1 MKGTC
6 TSYDIHYT
14 YDGFT
19 VGGKSYRL
27 TEERPYMMV
36 TNRCVQRPFLRLF
49 PRCLPTVHN
58 ICTTIFRSVL
68 RKRDIDD
75 TEVRLTL
82 QHASFHTQGLV
93 LGIPPKILKKGL
105 FLRWAMRYH
114 REQMVQDVMPNT
126 DLRDDSLFEMLN
138 TRIRNNGMPSRH
150 HRCVFTTVVL
160 PFGLVSG
167 QLPSLVSVMCRC
179 TTAGPQHVRHTSFK
193 KAGDDKVAHLTAALQ
208 SFEEVV
214 ILDRHE
220 KVCRRVCQHQRGERV
235 LHPTIGLNI
244 PLQCS
249 QWPDKTTRSAY
260 CREHKPVDQPV
271 VPKLLDES
279 DDEED
284 EVIALRTRAKQQQQP
299 TKPKTTS
306 TVSDEGCTKTFV
318 VRPGK
323 TSGLL
328 ATARLCNCIIELSEL
343 IQPEPTQDVLR
354 CVHALREDGV
364 VIHYA
369 GYDNGCHCDQSVR
382 KHKVSTLEDVTWFV
396 DRYTCNP
403 HTLP

>member
-6 TSYDIHYT
+6 TSCDIHYT

-36 TNRCVQRPFLRLF
+36 TNRCVQRPFLRPF
-49 PRCLPTVHN
+49 PRCVPTVHD
-58 ICTTIFRSVL
+58 ICAIFRSVL

-75 TEVRLTL
+75 TEVRWTL

-105 FLRWAMRYH
+105 FLRWTMRYH
-114 REQMVQDVMPNT
+114 REQMVQDVMPDT
-126 DLRDDSLFEMLN
+126 DLRDDTLFEMLN

-167 QLPSLVSVMCRC
+167 QLPSLVCVMCRC
-179 TTAGPQHVRHTSFK
+179 TTAGPQHVRHMSFK
-193 KAGDDKVAHLTAALQ
+193 KAGDDKVAYLTAALQ
-208 SFEEVV
+208 RFEEVV
-214 ILDRHE
+214 ILDGHE
-220 KVCRRVCQHQRGERV
+220 KVCRRVCQHQRGERG
-235 LHPTIGLNI
+235 LHPTTGLNI

-249 QWPDKTTRSAY
+249 QWPDKTTGSAY

-318 VRPGK
+318 VHPGK

-328 ATARLCNCIIELSEL
+328 ATARPCNCIIELSEL
-343 IQPEPTQDVLR
+343 IQPESTHDVLN